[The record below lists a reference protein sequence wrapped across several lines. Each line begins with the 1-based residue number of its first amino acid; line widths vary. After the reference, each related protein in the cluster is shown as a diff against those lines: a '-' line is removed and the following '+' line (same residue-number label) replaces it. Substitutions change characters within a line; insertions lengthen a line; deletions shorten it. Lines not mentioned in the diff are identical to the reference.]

1 MKKYL
6 VTFVDN
12 TGSGPEISVS
22 IILANDSSG
31 AIRNMWAEQGF
42 DPNKE
47 DEYDYFISNVSE
59 LHHSSK
65 LIYV

>member
-31 AIRNMWAEQGF
+31 AIRNMWAEQGV

-47 DEYDYFISNVSE
+47 DEYDYFIGNVSE

-65 LIYV
+65 LIYI